1 MIYMTYKTLPPTFNK
16 KSNSG
21 ELLFLLTEK
30 YHLAAT
36 AFLLL
41 AQSSLL
47 LALSLFETGH
57 EA

>member
-1 MIYMTYKTLPPTFNK
+1 MTYMTYKICRPTFNK
-16 KSNSG
+16 KATPGSC
-21 ELLFLLTEK
+21 FFVLTGK

-41 AQSSLL
+41 AQCSLL